1 MKTQTV
7 KTAAKSFAPLTRAA
21 ISKMNAH
28 QLLIELHRRGVNI
41 EDAKSVLRGKS
52 TCPNCGHEG
61 PIERDFGV
69 RVMRGALWPQSWCR
83 KCRGQTH

>member
-1 MKTQTV
+1 MKTQNV
-7 KTAAKSFAPLTRAA
+7 APLTRAA

-52 TCPNCGHEG
+52 SCPNCGHTG

-69 RVMRGALWPQSWCR
+69 RIMRGAVWAQSWCR
-83 KCRGQTH
+83 KCRGAHAH

>member
-1 MKTQTV
+1 MKTTTV
-7 KTAAKSFAPLTRAA
+7 PLTRAA

-52 TCPNCGHEG
+52 TCPNCGHQG

-69 RVMRGALWPQSWCR
+69 RIMRGAVWAQSWCR
-83 KCRGQTH
+83 KCRGAHAH